1 MFFAQNKR
9 KTLSWKPSQ
18 IFLWLESDFRWPT
31 FLMANKYRKVWKV
44 VSHKPVS
51 RKETQ
56 PLSSNLIF
64 HTRTKYIE
72 VDYHFVCDR
81 IAKKDIQIHFI
92 SSNDQLV
99 DVLLLSHCLIFSLF
113 IYGPS
118 FIWIF
123 HLQLEGVYYRM
134 YYIIGDNVCSYLV

>member
-1 MFFAQNKR
+1 
-9 KTLSWKPSQ
+9 
-18 IFLWLESDFRWPT
+18 
-31 FLMANKYRKVWKV
+31 MANKYRKVWKV

-99 DVLLLSHCLIFSLF
+99 DVLTKSLPYF
-113 IYGPS
+113 FFVYLWSKLYMDISPS
-118 FIWIF
+118 A
-123 HLQLEGVYYRM
+123 
-134 YYIIGDNVCSYLV
+134 